1 MTDGK
6 VIKACIDKYAENQAL
21 KEAVGGEKQVNEV
34 EILRVLVLVGGKIT
48 EVSFLKSIIKHSL
61 LVV

>member
-6 VIKACIDKYAENQAL
+6 VIKACIDKYAENQAA
-21 KEAVGGEKQVNEV
+21 KEKVGGEKQVDEV
-34 EILRVLVLVGGKIT
+34 EILRVLELVGGKIT